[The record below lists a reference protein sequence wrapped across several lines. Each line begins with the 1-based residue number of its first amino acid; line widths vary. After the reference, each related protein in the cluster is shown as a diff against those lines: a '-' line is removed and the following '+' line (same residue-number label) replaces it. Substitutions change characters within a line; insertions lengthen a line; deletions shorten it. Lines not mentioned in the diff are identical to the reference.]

1 MVGADRDGQCRSPG
15 NGGARSLAL
24 SNALLTL
31 DVGVGIPVMS
41 FHHLESY
48 FKHRNARRG
57 RLTINENRT
66 HGAQT
71 VDRALAVL
79 DALRVAG
86 SEMRLRDISAAVD
99 LNATAV
105 HRLLSSLMGYGF
117 VEQDPLTRSYRL
129 GWGLLS
135 FSDALLRGTQLAD
148 ISPPIARRL
157 RDISGET
164 VSVQVRSGSDRVCI
178 FEAEGLHDVR
188 RRVGIGSR
196 LPLYASASGRAILA
210 FLPGADL
217 DRLLRGKLRAI
228 TPNTT
233 TDLDQLRRILA
244 VVRQTGIA
252 RSHDESVVGASAI
265 AAPVF
270 QAADG
275 PVGSIAIT
283 GPSPRWTGVDTPEL
297 EREVLLGAA
306 ELSERLGARE
316 FPDWLSMAP
325 EAATAVDRT
334 RVTA

>member
-1 MVGADRDGQCRSPG
+1 
-15 NGGARSLAL
+15 
-24 SNALLTL
+24 
-31 DVGVGIPVMS
+31 
-41 FHHLESY
+41 
-48 FKHRNARRG
+48 
-57 RLTINENRT
+57 
-66 HGAQT
+66 
-71 VDRALAVL
+71 
-79 DALRVAG
+79 
-86 SEMRLRDISAAVD
+86 
-99 LNATAV
+99 V

-283 GPSPRWTGVDTPEL
+283 GPSPRWTGVDTPKL
-297 EREVLLGAA
+297 ERELLRGAA